1 MKSVP
6 LQLLVDPLSVTIF
19 KAQHKDMQQSSF
31 NNSVVVLVVLFL
43 FMGCTSDIDKS
54 KKITQPVND
63 VVKYARGFVISSD
76 KNCIITRNP
85 SDTSQIYS
93 IYSSASESV
102 TLQNNNYIQIPH
114 SINRSVCLSSTHIA
128 FLTALGLKDRIV
140 GVPDTTYLFDIQI
153 KQAIKNGTIN
163 MVSKGGGI
171 DQEVLLETN
180 PEIIFADLS
189 MKNELRF
196 FEDMG
201 IPVVYVEEYNETTPL
216 GRAEW
221 IRLFGAFFNVSKKAD
236 SIFNSISTKY
246 NAIVSLVALSN
257 APKPTI
263 FGGMEY
269 QGVWYVSGGASY
281 IANLYQDAGAEYL
294 FADNTFTG
302 SRPLDFEVVYDKA
315 MDADYWRIMQGSS
328 KNLTFS
334 AIEQWNRH
342 YVDFEAFK
350 NHAIIVCNPS
360 KVPYFEKGTL
370 EPEVVLADF
379 VSILHPGLLP
389 DHNTVY
395 YHLLK

>member
-1 MKSVP
+1 MR
-6 LQLLVDPLSVTIF
+6 QL
-19 KAQHKDMQQSSF
+19 SF
-31 NNSVVVLVVLFL
+31 MNSLVVLVVLFL
-43 FMGCTSDIDKS
+43 FMGCSSDLGKH
-54 KKITQPVND
+54 KKITQLVTND
-63 VVKYARGFVISSD
+63 VTFARGFVISND
-76 KNCIITRNP
+76 GNCIITRNP
-85 SDTSQIYS
+85 SDTSLIFSVYS
-93 IYSSASESV
+93 FAS
-102 TLQNNNYIQIPH
+102 TPKHIQNDNYIHIPQ
-114 SINRSVCLSSTHIA
+114 SINRCVCLSSTHIA
-128 FLTALGLKDRIV
+128 FLSALGLDDRIV
-140 GVPDTTYLFDIQI
+140 GVPDTLYLYNKQI
-153 KQAIKNGTIN
+153 KQAIRNRTIN
-163 MVSKGGGI
+163 MVSRGGAV
-171 DQEVLLETN
+171 DQEMLLATN

-196 FEDMG
+196 FEDIG

-221 IRLFGAFFNVSKKAD
+221 IRLFGVFFNVPQKAD
-236 SIFNSISTKY
+236 SIFNSIMARY
-246 NAIVSLVALSN
+246 NAIVAQVASLN
-257 APKPTI
+257 APKPTV

-294 FADNTFTG
+294 FADNLLSG

-328 KNLTFS
+328 ENLTFS

-350 NHAIIVCNPS
+350 NQKIIVCNPS

-370 EPEVVLADF
+370 EPDVVLADF
-379 VSILHPGLLP
+379 VSILHPEVLP
-389 DHNTVY
+389 SHIPVY